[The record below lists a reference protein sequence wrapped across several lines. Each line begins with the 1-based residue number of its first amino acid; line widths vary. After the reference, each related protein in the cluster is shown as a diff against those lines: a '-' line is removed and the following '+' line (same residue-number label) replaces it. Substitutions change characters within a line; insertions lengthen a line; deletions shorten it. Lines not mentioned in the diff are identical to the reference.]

1 MNAPTRTVRAFFEAL
16 NDHDA
21 DRAAQHVDPAY
32 HGVDATRSALTVSRE
47 EARDEIRAGLTAF
60 PDAVFTVEQCVAEPP
75 YVSVYWT
82 MEATHEASFLN
93 LPTTHRPVSVSG
105 TGLFTV
111 EDKRTAC
118 YSPGPVESNGDALP
132 SSRSGRSPAERI
144 SPARLQRCTA

>member
-82 MEATHEASFLN
+82 MEATHEAMFLN
-93 LPTTHRPVSVSG
+93 VPATHQSVSVSG

-111 EDKRTAC
+111 ENDQIVHAVHLWSLAGLMRSAGLLPDLSGGSASPSG
-118 YSPGPVESNGDALP
+118 SPGTE
-132 SSRSGRSPAERI
+132 E
-144 SPARLQRCTA
+144 

>member
-32 HGVDATRSALTVSRE
+32 HGVDATRSALTVGRDD
-47 EARDEIRAGLTAF
+47 ARDEIRAGLTAF

-75 YVSVYWT
+75 HASVYWT

-111 EDKRTAC
+111 EDKQILHAVHLWSLAGLMRSAGLLPDLLDGSA
-118 YSPGPVESNGDALP
+118 SPLDSTGPGE
-132 SSRSGRSPAERI
+132 
-144 SPARLQRCTA
+144 